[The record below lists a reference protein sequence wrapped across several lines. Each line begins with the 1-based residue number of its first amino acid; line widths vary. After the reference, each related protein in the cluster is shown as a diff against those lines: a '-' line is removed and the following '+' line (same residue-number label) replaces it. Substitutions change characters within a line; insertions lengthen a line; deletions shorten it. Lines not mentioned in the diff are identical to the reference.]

1 MNTKII
7 LVGGFPRSAM
17 DGGQALCEEMTRGFV
32 EPIKIL
38 ICLFA
43 RPKDKWPES
52 FQSDQTFLKTHL
64 PNTSLHFELA
74 EPILFIEQI
83 AKSDVIYLK
92 GGEAGLFVETVKH
105 IPNWDASLKGK
116 TVVGTSAGAEALFS
130 YYYHVAHRQ
139 VEEGM
144 GIIKG
149 KFIPHWEA
157 RENFPLVDWAQAYH
171 DLENYKEPLP
181 IIKLAEGEFVV
192 RGI

>member
-7 LVGGFPRSAM
+7 LVGGFPRSAA
-17 DGGQALCEEMTRGFV
+17 DGGQALYEEMIRGFV

-43 RPKDKWPES
+43 RPREKWTES
-52 FQSDQTFLKTHL
+52 FESDQTFLKSHL
-64 PNTSLHFELA
+64 SNTNLCFELA
-74 EPILFIEQI
+74 EPSQFIEQI
-83 AKSDVIYLK
+83 AKADILYLK
-92 GGEAGLFVETVKH
+92 GGEAGLFIDTVKH
-105 IPNWDASLKGK
+105 TPNWDISLNGK

-139 VEEGM
+139 VEEGL

-157 RENFPLVDWAQAYH
+157 RDNFPLVDWEKAYQ

-181 IIKLAEGEFVV
+181 IIKLAEGEFIVK
-192 RGI
+192 GI